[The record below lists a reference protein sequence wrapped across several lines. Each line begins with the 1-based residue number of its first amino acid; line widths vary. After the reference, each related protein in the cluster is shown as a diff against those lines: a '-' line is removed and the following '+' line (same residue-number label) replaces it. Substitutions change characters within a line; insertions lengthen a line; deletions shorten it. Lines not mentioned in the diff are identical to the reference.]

1 MPLENL
7 RTDLRSLK
15 YGNDQPGDGSSKQPY
30 IQTPIGGK
38 GVRLN
43 PFSDTEYL
51 KNVPDTP
58 DFLLR
63 GGLKAPLA
71 AAEDVERLTRYF
83 SDFDSPKGFLF
94 TTKQNLLSRVSVATE
109 ASGRGLN
116 WKRTPLNSGVYTPV
130 STLAAAASSYLGT
143 FPYKQGLSPLSGIR
157 TYSDISKGTGEF
169 PNSIKFPERNR
180 LVQLT
185 ETKINPQTLTQELF
199 SYSGGPQS
207 YLGAGQTTINL
218 VPSEGRTGRNNVNL
232 NNIGFFNE
240 DPLTLPTSALDAL
253 GVAPL
258 QSTLV
263 PASRT
268 PNANKLSGFNAFT
281 KPIIELDPFG
291 LVEGNF
297 NTVSTKYSKQV
308 GGYFSKDVENINTGI
323 SPNRGEQVIENTTVF
338 PEKNIQ
344 GQLFTQKEGNRIY
357 DNGTVVSTY
366 NELLAAAS
374 GSNNS
379 PTAIQT
385 YEIKDFR
392 VPLLDNKKSE
402 FIMGTSLDYNKAKNR
417 IEGNA
422 ESRINMITPGQ
433 RGNRKNYQKGKIIN
447 GGNISVVDRIN
458 FQPIYQ
464 SSAVRQDKEIAK
476 NDLVK
481 FRIAALD
488 KTSPNLKQFIHFR
501 AFINSFSDAYT
512 GEWSGQKFMGRG
524 EQFYKYGGFNRSIA
538 MSFTV
543 AAQSKPEL
551 MAQYKK
557 LNFLASNTAPTY
569 STKGYM
575 GGPLVQLT
583 MGGWCYE
590 LPGFF
595 TSVNLEIPT
604 DTTWEI
610 AIGTDTEP
618 GRGDSTVKEM
628 PHRVNCSLN
637 FTPIHTFR
645 PEKQENTY
653 TGIKNEVA
661 KYGEQQYIELTNGIN
676 DNYVPVSLADAQQG
690 IGGGPDK
697 QQFK

>member
-15 YGNDQPGDGSSKQPY
+15 YGNDQPGNGSSKQPY

-83 SDFDSPKGFLF
+83 GDLNSPKGFLF

-109 ASGRGLN
+109 ASGKGLN

-143 FPYKQGLSPLSGIR
+143 FPYKQGINPLSGIR

-169 PNSIKFPERNR
+169 PNSIKAPIRNR

-207 YLGAGQTTINL
+207 YLGLGQTTINL
-218 VPSEGRTGRNNVNL
+218 VPNEERTGRNNINL
-232 NNIGFFNE
+232 NNIGFFGSGSFS
-240 DPLTLPTSALDAL
+240 LPTSVADVV
-253 GVAPL
+253 GVELPSSL
-258 QSTLV
+258 VST
-263 PASRT
+263 SRIES
-268 PNANKLSGFNAFT
+268 KGLSGFSVFT
-281 KPIIELDPFG
+281 KPLIQLDPAK
-291 LVEGNF
+291 LVIGNSS
-297 NTVSTKYSKQV
+297 TVSTKYDNYQNKEEKNL
-308 GGYFSKDVENINTGI
+308 YTNF
-323 SPNRGEQVIENTTVF
+323 SPNEGEQVIENTTVF
-338 PEKNIQ
+338 PEKNIP
-344 GQLFTQKEGNRIY
+344 GQFFTQKEGNRIY
-357 DNGTVVSTY
+357 DNSTVVYTY
-366 NELLAAAS
+366 DQLLTAAS

-392 VPLLDNKKSE
+392 VPLLDNKNSK
-402 FIMGTSLDYNKAKNR
+402 FIMGTSLDYSKAKNR
-417 IEGNA
+417 IDGND
-422 ESRINMITPGQ
+422 ESRIHMITPGQ
-433 RGNRKNYQKGKIIN
+433 RGNRKDYQKGKVIN
-447 GGNISVVDRIN
+447 GNVSVVDRIN

-464 SSAVRQDKEIAK
+464 SGAVRQDKEIAK

-488 KTSPNLKQFIHFR
+488 KTNPNLKQFIHFR
-501 AFINSFSDAYT
+501 AFINSFTDAYT
-512 GEWSGQKFMGRG
+512 GEWTGQKFMGRG

-557 LNFLASNTAPTY
+557 LNFLASNLAPTY
-569 STKGYM
+569 SKKGYM

-590 LPGFF
+590 LPGFI
-595 TSVNLEIPT
+595 SSLNLEIPN

-618 GRGDSTVKEM
+618 GRGDNTVKEM

-653 TGIKNEVA
+653 TGNKNEVG

-676 DNYVPVSLADAQQG
+676 DNYVPVSLKDAQQS
-690 IGGGPDK
+690 IGGGPNK

>member
-1 MPLENL
+1 MPLANL

-15 YGNDQPGDGSSKQPY
+15 YGNDQPGNGSSKQPY

-51 KNVPDTP
+51 KDVPDTP

-71 AAEDVERLTRYF
+71 TAEDVERLTRYF
-83 SDFDSPKGFLF
+83 GDLNSPKGFLF
-94 TTKQNLLSRVSVATE
+94 TAKQNLLSRVSVATE
-109 ASGRGLN
+109 ASGRGIT
-116 WKRTPLNSGVYTPV
+116 WKNTALNSGVYTPV
-130 STLAAAASSYLGT
+130 STLASAASSYLGT
-143 FPYKQGLSPLSGIR
+143 FPYKQGINPLSGIR

-169 PNSIKFPERNR
+169 PNSIKAPLRNR

-185 ETKINPQTLTQELF
+185 ETKINPQTLTQELY

-207 YLGAGQTTINL
+207 YLGVGRTYINL
-218 VPSEGRTGRNNVNL
+218 VPNEERTGRNNVNL

-240 DPLTLPTSALDAL
+240 DPFTLPTSALDAL
-253 GVAPL
+253 GIESPPSLLVA
-258 QSTLV
+258 
-263 PASRT
+263 ASRA
-268 PNANKLSGFNAFT
+268 PNVDKLGGFNAFT

-308 GGYFSKDVENINTGI
+308 GGYSSKDIENINTGI

-338 PEKNIQ
+338 PEKNIS
-344 GQLFTQKEGNRIY
+344 GQFFTQKEGNRIY

-366 NELLAAAS
+366 DQLLTAAS

-392 VPLLDNKKSE
+392 VPLLDNKNSK
-402 FIMGTSLDYNKAKNR
+402 FIMGTSLDYSKAKNR
-417 IEGNA
+417 IEGND
-422 ESRINMITPGQ
+422 ESRIHMVNPGQ
-433 RGNRKNYQKGKIIN
+433 RGDRKDYQKGKIIN
-447 GGNISVVDRIN
+447 GNVSVVDRIN

-488 KTSPNLKQFIHFR
+488 KTNPNLKQFIHFR

-512 GEWSGQKFMGRG
+512 GQWTGQKFMGRG
-524 EQFYKYGGFNRSIA
+524 EQFYKYGGFDRSIN

-557 LNFLASNTAPTY
+557 LNFLASNLAPTY

-590 LPGFF
+590 LPGFI
-595 TSVNLEIPT
+595 SSLNLEIPN

-610 AIGTDTEP
+610 GIASEDGKGTDH
-618 GRGDSTVKEM
+618 TVKEM

-653 TGIKNEVA
+653 TGIKNEVDS
-661 KYGEQQYIELTNGIN
+661 YGEQQYIELTNGIN
-676 DNYVPVSLADAQQG
+676 DNYVPVSLKDAQQD